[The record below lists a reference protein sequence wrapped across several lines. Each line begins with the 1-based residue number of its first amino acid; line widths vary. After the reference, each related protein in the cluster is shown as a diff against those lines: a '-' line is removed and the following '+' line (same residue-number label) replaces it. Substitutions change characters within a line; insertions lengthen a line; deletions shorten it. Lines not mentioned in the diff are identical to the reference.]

1 MTQKVTYKDA
11 GVDIDK
17 ANTLVDFI
25 KKKAKQT
32 GIISNIGGFG
42 GVFPLD
48 TKEMKEPLLISST
61 DGVGTKLNIAF
72 LMNKHNTIGIDLVAM
87 CVNDVI
93 VQGAK
98 PLFFLDYL
106 AISKLE
112 NTIVEEI
119 IEGIT
124 SGCKLSESVL
134 IGGETAEMPGLYKK
148 GEYDLAGFSV
158 AIVDKEKIIDGS
170 KIEEGNVIL
179 GLASS
184 GVHSNGFSLVRKVCF
199 DILKLNTNDY
209 IEPLKKTLGEE
220 LLTPTKIYVKSILST
235 INKFQING
243 MAHITGGGLAEN
255 INRVVPSDLKVV
267 INKDTWEVLPIF
279 NFLKEKGNIEEK
291 EMLRVFNNGIGMVLV
306 VRESDSKDII
316 KHLESLNEKAFK
328 IGKIAKKD
336 SKEVF
341 EFV

>member
-32 GIISNIGGFG
+32 GTISNIGGFG

-48 TKEMKEPLLISST
+48 TKDMKEPLLISST

-106 AISKLE
+106 SISKLE

-199 DILKLNTNDY
+199 DILKLNINDY

-255 INRVVPSDLKVV
+255 INRVVPSNLKVV
-267 INKDTWEVLPIF
+267 INKDSWEVLPIF

-291 EMLRVFNNGIGMVLV
+291 EMLRVFNNGIGMVLIA
-306 VRESDSKDII
+306 RESDSKDII